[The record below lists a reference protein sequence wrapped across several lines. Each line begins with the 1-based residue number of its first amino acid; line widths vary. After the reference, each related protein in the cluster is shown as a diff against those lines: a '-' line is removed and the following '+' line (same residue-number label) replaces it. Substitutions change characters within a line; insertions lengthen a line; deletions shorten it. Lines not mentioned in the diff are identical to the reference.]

1 MRMDHDFA
9 AADIAARHC
18 AELISRGPRPEERE
32 AQITAWRRDLAR
44 HLAASIG
51 ALFSGDQ
58 ITAQVGSPEWL
69 TGSDVLARIGPV
81 AANSLLRCGTAGI
94 GGAGIG
100 DSGATSVLLSLDHAT
115 ALALAERSFGGE
127 GRVGEASLDPLPRSA
142 LLMSDEVATRIAEA
156 LGAARLGDGA
166 QNVSADLR
174 GEVILRSENAARL
187 RAFDP
192 AGPAALIMLTLASGQ
207 GCEWR
212 ALLALGAE
220 GFECLLPEVCADA
233 ARALPTG
240 PAGADGASFGAIPL
254 GVRAVLAEI
263 ELTLTAL
270 DRLAPGDML
279 PLAMPRSVP
288 LQIGD
293 ALVGHG
299 TIGTLEDRMALR
311 LTQLGAPS
319 LAPSSASSLQQGFS
333 Q

>member
-9 AADIAARHC
+9 AARIAAQHC
-18 AELISRGPRPEERE
+18 AELVARGPRPEERE
-32 AQITAWRRDLAR
+32 AQITAWRRDLAG

-58 ITAQVGSPEWL
+58 ITAQVHLPEWL
-69 TGSDVLARIGPV
+69 TGKEVLARIGPV
-81 AANSLLRCGTAGI
+81 AANSLLRCGAAGI
-94 GGAGIG
+94 GNAGDDAAAG
-100 DSGATSVLLSLDHAT
+100 VLLSLDHAT

-127 GRVGEASLDPLPRSA
+127 GRVGEPSLDPLPRSA
-142 LLMSDEVATRIAEA
+142 LLMSDEVATRIAQA
-156 LGAARLGDGA
+156 LGAARLGDAA
-166 QNVSADLR
+166 QGDAAALR

-187 RAFDP
+187 RPFDP
-192 AGPAALIMLTLASGQ
+192 AGPAALIMLTLANRQ

-220 GFECLLPEVCADA
+220 AFACLLPEASA
-233 ARALPTG
+233 APARRGA
-240 PAGADGASFGAIPL
+240 AGAGGAAGASFGAIPL
-254 GVRAVLAEI
+254 GMRAVLAEI
-263 ELTLTAL
+263 ELSLSAL
-270 DRLAPGDML
+270 DQLAPGDML

-311 LTQLGAPS
+311 LTHLGAAVSGP
-319 LAPSSASSLQQGFS
+319 SLQQGFS